1 VARPEQV
8 DANVF
13 AAAQQIAGGFF
24 LLGRNVNRRER
35 SGAIEDGELP
45 GIALVAE
52 PADKNT
58 MNRPPR
64 STRQGFI
71 TRPLL
76 FQIAWVCSI
85 YTAIAL
91 AVQGYGVANKLH
103 WQTMVFTILSVGQLM
118 LAIAVRADK
127 SSFFKLNLFG
137 NPLMLIV
144 VGLTLAIQL
153 MIIYMP
159 FFNGLLKTEPL
170 TGFELIIC
178 LAVSV
183 LIIPLVELEKLF
195 RRQPKVKI
203 SS

>member
-1 VARPEQV
+1 
-8 DANVF
+8 
-13 AAAQQIAGGFF
+13 
-24 LLGRNVNRRER
+24 
-35 SGAIEDGELP
+35 
-45 GIALVAE
+45 
-52 PADKNT
+52 
-58 MNRPPR
+58 
-64 STRQGFI
+64 
-71 TRPLL
+71 
-76 FQIAWVCSI
+76 
-85 YTAIAL
+85 
-91 AVQGYGVANKLH
+91 
-103 WQTMVFTILSVGQLM
+103 MVFTILSVGQLM